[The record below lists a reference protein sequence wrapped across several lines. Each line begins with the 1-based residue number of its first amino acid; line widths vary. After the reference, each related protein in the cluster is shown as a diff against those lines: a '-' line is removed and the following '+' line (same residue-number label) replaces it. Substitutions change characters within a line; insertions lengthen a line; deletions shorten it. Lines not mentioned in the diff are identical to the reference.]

1 MTEEEI
7 VQMAPGLM
15 QALAPEE
22 VEESPNGRPRRRK
35 TDDPMSGL
43 RTWVPKTRLGQ
54 MVMAGKVLTY
64 AQALATCPPITEVAI
79 IDACVP
85 TL

>member
-35 TDDPMSGL
+35 TDDPMSVL
-43 RTWVPKTRLGQ
+43 RKWFPYCLFFTSVSSDDL
-54 MVMAGKVLTY
+54 L
-64 AQALATCPPITEVAI
+64 
-79 IDACVP
+79 CVYLSGRP
-85 TL
+85 FFKYSS